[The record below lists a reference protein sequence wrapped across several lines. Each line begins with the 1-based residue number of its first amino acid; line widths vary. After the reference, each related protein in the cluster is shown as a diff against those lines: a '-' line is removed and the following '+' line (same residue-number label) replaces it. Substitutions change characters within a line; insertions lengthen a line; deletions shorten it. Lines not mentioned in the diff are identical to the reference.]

1 MGKYEIVALYT
12 GLMVLLF
19 VLLKLNAGRVR
30 VATKVDI
37 GEGGDQRMIR
47 AMRAQGNAVEDA
59 PMIMLGLFALAPLG
73 AGDIMLHIL
82 GGGFVV
88 ARVLHALGLGGAKG
102 FGVGR
107 LIGTMATLIIGLVTA
122 GACIWLSLT

>member
-1 MGKYEIVALYT
+1 MTGYEIIALYT

-19 VLLKLNAGRVR
+19 VVLKLNAGRVR
-30 VATKVDI
+30 AATKVDF
-37 GEGGDQRMIR
+37 GEGGDERMIR

-59 PMIMLGLFALAPLG
+59 PMIMLGLFALAALG
-73 AGDIMLHIL
+73 AGDMMLHIL

-107 LIGTMATLIIGLVTA
+107 LIGTLGTMIIGLVTA
-122 GACIWLSLT
+122 GACIWLALA

>member
-59 PMIMLGLFALAPLG
+59 PMIMLGLFALAALG